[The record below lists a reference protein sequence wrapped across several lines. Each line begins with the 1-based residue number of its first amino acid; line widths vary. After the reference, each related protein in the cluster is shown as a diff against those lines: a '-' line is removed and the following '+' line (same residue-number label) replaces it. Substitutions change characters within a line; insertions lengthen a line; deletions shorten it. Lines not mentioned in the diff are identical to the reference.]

1 MPSAFGCFFPFLG
14 KDGQLQSTGSNLANS
29 MPDAETRSPLEL
41 LYNVSR
47 ELASALDLRTVLQRI
62 LFQSLKYV
70 GGERGSIMVM
80 DDNGKVIDSA
90 IVYGRQIHD
99 HTTQQLRETVERG
112 LAGWVVRKRQP
123 AWIPDTSRDERWLR
137 RPDDA
142 LDKSGAKAAL
152 CVPLMVHECL
162 VGVLTLVHP
171 EPGAYTKEHFNLMQ
185 AIADQSGI
193 AVLNAR
199 LYAES
204 QRQARVMTALA
215 VSTAAINASLLIDEV
230 LQRILAETIK
240 ALEVATVTLA
250 LVEPNWDLIFR
261 AATGEHKDG
270 IVGKRIPAGKGIVGW
285 VVHEGEGVVIPVVQE
300 DKRFS
305 PGVDQFEG
313 FETRTMAVAPIYAQK
328 RVIGILQAINPR
340 SGVFDPDALLVL
352 AGIGNLAGTTI
363 QHAQLFEHLQTAHK
377 RYRELFDDSVD
388 PIFVTA
394 LDGRIYEANRQAA
407 LISGYTSKQLQ
418 GMLIDKLHD
427 VTSGDKNVSRK
438 NLKAGETLAYEAIL
452 KSCTGRAIPIQV
464 QVRKMVFEE
473 TESLQWLIRDITERK
488 DLDTLREDMVSM
500 IYHDLR
506 SPLAN
511 IVSSLDVLNALY
523 PGKENENL
531 QSVVTIARRSTDR
544 IQRLVSSLLDINRL
558 ESGQA
563 IVSQQA
569 VVVSI
574 LAGDAVDAVLPMVE
588 SRHQTLTNNLPE
600 KLPAVWVDVD
610 MIRRVLINLIENAS
624 KFTQPEGKIELGAM
638 SDGEWLHM
646 WVQDNGPGIPFADQE
661 RIFEKFTR
669 LKTEGSANGLGVGLA
684 FCRLAVQGHGG
695 RIWVESGTGQG
706 AKFNI
711 TLPLVENK

>member
-1 MPSAFGCFFPFLG
+1 
-14 KDGQLQSTGSNLANS
+14 
-29 MPDAETRSPLEL
+29 MPDDETRSPLEL
-41 LYNVSR
+41 LYDVSR

-70 GGERGSIMVM
+70 GGERGSIVVM
-80 DDNGKVIDSA
+80 DDHGKVVDSA
-90 IVYGRQIHD
+90 IVYGRKLHD

-152 CVPLMVHECL
+152 CVPLMARERL

-215 VSTAAINASLLIDEV
+215 VSAAAINASLRMDEV
-230 LQRILAETIK
+230 LQRILNETIQ
-240 ALEVATVTLA
+240 AMEVATVTLA

-270 IVGKRIPAGKGIVGW
+270 IVGKRIPAGQGIIGW
-285 VVHEGEGVVIPVVQE
+285 VVHEGEGVVIPFVQE

-305 PGVDQFEG
+305 PGVEKFEG
-313 FETRTMAVAPIYAQK
+313 FETRAMAIAPIYAQE
-328 RVIGILQAINPR
+328 RVIGVLQAINPR
-340 SGVFDPDALLVL
+340 SGGFDPDALLVL

-363 QHAQLFEHLQTAHK
+363 QHAQLFERLQTAHK

-388 PIFVTA
+388 PIFVTGW
-394 LDGRIYEANRQAA
+394 DGKIHEANRQAA

-427 VTSGDKNVSRK
+427 VTRGDKTVNIEK
-438 NLKAGETLAYEAIL
+438 LKAGETMSYEAVL
-452 KSCTGRAIPIQV
+452 KSCTGHAIPIQV
-464 QVRKMVFEE
+464 QVRKVVFEE
-473 TESLQWLIRDITERK
+473 AESLQWLMRDITERK
-488 DLDTLREDMVSM
+488 DLDTLREDMLSM

-511 IVSSLDVLNALY
+511 IVSSLDVLTALY
-523 PGKENENL
+523 PGQENENL
-531 QSVVTIARRSTDR
+531 LSVVTIARRSTDR

-563 IVSQQA
+563 IVSQQS
-569 VVVSI
+569 VVVPI
-574 LAGDAVDAVLPMVE
+574 LAGDVMDAVLPMVE
-588 SRHQTLTNNLPE
+588 SRHQTLTNSLAE

-624 KFTQPEGKIELGAM
+624 KFTQPEGKIELGAKR
-638 SDGEWLHM
+638 DGEWLQM
-646 WVQDNGPGIPFADQE
+646 WVQDNGPGIPLADQE

-669 LKTEGSANGLGVGLA
+669 LKSEGSANGLGVGLA
-684 FCRLAVQGHGG
+684 FCRLAVEGHGG
-695 RIWVESGTGQG
+695 KIWVESRTGQG
-706 AKFNI
+706 AKFSI
-711 TLPLVENK
+711 TLPLVKENKVTSQ